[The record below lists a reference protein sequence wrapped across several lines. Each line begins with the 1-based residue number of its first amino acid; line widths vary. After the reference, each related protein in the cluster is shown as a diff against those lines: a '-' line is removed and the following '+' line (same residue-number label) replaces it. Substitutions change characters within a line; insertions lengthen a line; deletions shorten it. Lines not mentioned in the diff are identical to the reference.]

1 MPKIKLPN
9 DSKDT
14 KVVAG
19 CQFIEGEMTVSSAEF
34 QSVSNVLVRF
44 FGCEVVSEQVEVEPV
59 APDVATDTTLAAKA
73 TKPAEAKVA
82 K

>member
-9 DSKDT
+9 NGKDT
-14 KVVAG
+14 KIVAG
-19 CQFIEGEMTVSSAEF
+19 CQFVDGEITVSSAEF

-59 APDVATDTTLAAKA
+59 TQKPTTDATLAAKA
-73 TKPAEAKVA
+73 TKPAEVKVA